1 ARGGCWRRRFFVTR
15 LVKLV
20 PSTELQLSPVFCL
33 PEVFFRSRSM
43 SDPTTPPSGPTKE
56 QLKQAFKAFKKR
68 LKLTQLDEDSRLSR
82 SPLSSEKAK
91 ILAIAP
97 PNQFP
102 QEVWDELVKQGKLKK
117 AGHGTYEML
126 GE

>member
-1 ARGGCWRRRFFVTR
+1 M
-15 LVKLV
+15 
-20 PSTELQLSPVFCL
+20 PDE
-33 PEVFFRSRSM
+33 
-43 SDPTTPPSGPTKE
+43 PPPPNAPTKE
-56 QLKQAFKAFKKR
+56 QLKQAFKAFRKR

-82 SPLSSEKAK
+82 SPLSSDKFK

-117 AGHGTYEML
+117 AGHGTYEVI
-126 GE
+126 EE

>member
-1 ARGGCWRRRFFVTR
+1 
-15 LVKLV
+15 
-20 PSTELQLSPVFCL
+20 
-33 PEVFFRSRSM
+33 M
-43 SDPTTPPSGPTKE
+43 SETTPPTGGPTKE

-82 SPLSSEKAK
+82 SPLSSDKFK
-91 ILAIAP
+91 ILAISP

-117 AGHGTYEML
+117 ASHGTYEMMP
-126 GE
+126 E

>member
-1 ARGGCWRRRFFVTR
+1 
-15 LVKLV
+15 
-20 PSTELQLSPVFCL
+20 
-33 PEVFFRSRSM
+33 M
-43 SDPTTPPSGPTKE
+43 SEATPPAGGPTKE

-82 SPLSSEKAK
+82 SPLSSEKSR
-91 ILAIAP
+91 ILAISP
-97 PNQFP
+97 PNQFE

-117 AGHGTYEML
+117 AGQGTYELL